1 MKALGFF
8 YSWSG
13 RQQLDP
19 YFAGFAAAFAK
30 LGIELEIVFAN
41 ELLEPGRGMES
52 LHPLVD
58 EAGLLATIRKRRPD
72 FLFSVN
78 NAGMTPAVTAGA
90 GVPVIKWLVD
100 DIPHLFFHQ
109 GEAAETFGNGE
120 TIVCY
125 SSTLAAEVERAF
137 PASRGRVSFI
147 SHGTDLRLSDFTDP
161 RGELPV
167 SFVGSCLEWRPLVRV
182 LDVGKKHGV
191 TGEILAWLA
200 ATRSEYASVGAR
212 WAPSP
217 ALRAALAEC
226 GMGQLY
232 FRRLLS
238 DVATT
243 HARVEGLRRVADLGL
258 HLYGNS
264 LWLQTLSGSS
274 ELVERFEFT
283 RPVDSHRRLMEV
295 YGGSRISVNI
305 PNVQN
310 CAGLA
315 ARVFDVMASPSL
327 LVTQYHPDSDLF
339 RLFGRECPVPMYRDL
354 DDLRRICS
362 HFLANEA
369 ERLDLVRRC
378 NLLIGENF
386 ALAGRLR
393 EMLALAGLPA
403 EVVSGPAG
411 AARVLPVRHF
421 FTVPRSLPALWR
433 ATRFGTTKSALRL
446 ARAAAKA
453 ARKTLP

>member
-13 RQQLDP
+13 RRQLDP
-19 YFAGFAAAFAK
+19 YFGSFARAFAE

-41 ELLEPGRGMES
+41 ELLEPGRGMAS

-58 EAGLLATIRKRRPD
+58 EKRLLAAIRKRRPD

-100 DIPHLFFHQ
+100 DVPHLFFHA

-125 SSTLAAEVERAF
+125 TSTLAAEIERAF
-137 PASRGRVSFI
+137 PQSRGRVSFV
-147 SHGTDLRLSDFTDP
+147 SHGTDLRPSDFTGSP
-161 RGELPV
+161 GELPV
-167 SFVGSCLEWRPLVRV
+167 SFVGSCLDWQPLVRV
-182 LDVGKKHGV
+182 LDVGKRHGV

-200 ATRSEYASVGAR
+200 ATRDDYARVGEN

-217 ALRAALAEC
+217 ALRAALAES
-226 GMGQLY
+226 GMGELH

-243 HARVEGLRRVADLGL
+243 QARVEGLRRVADLGL
-258 HLYGNS
+258 HLYGNA
-264 LWLQTLSGSS
+264 LWLQTLSGTS
-274 ELVERFEFT
+274 ELAEHFEFT

-295 YGGSRISVNI
+295 YGASRISVNI

-327 LVTQYHPDSDLF
+327 LVTQYHPDSDLV
-339 RLFGRECPVPMYRDL
+339 RLFGEDCPVPMYRDL

-362 HFLANEA
+362 HFLGNEP

-378 NLLIGENF
+378 NLLIGERF

-393 EMLALAGLPA
+393 QMLALAGLSAEGLVAPA
-403 EVVSGPAG
+403 APA
-411 AARVLPVRHF
+411 RILPVRHF
-421 FTVPRSLPALWR
+421 FAVPRSLPALWR
-433 ATRFGTTKSALRL
+433 ATRFGTRTSTLRIG
-446 ARAAAKA
+446 RAAAKA
-453 ARKTLP
+453 ARKALP

>member
-13 RQQLDP
+13 RPQLDP
-19 YFAGFAAAFAK
+19 YFGSFARAFAE

-41 ELLEPGRGMES
+41 ELLEPGRGMAS
-52 LHPLVD
+52 LHPLAD
-58 EAGLLATIRKRRPD
+58 EARLLAAIRKRRPD
-72 FLFSVN
+72 FIFSVN
-78 NAGMTPAVTAGA
+78 NAGTTPAVTAEA

-100 DIPHLFFHQ
+100 DIPHLFFHK
-109 GEAAETFGNGE
+109 GEAAEAFGNGE

-137 PASRGRVSFI
+137 PQSRGRVSFI
-147 SHGTDLRLSDFTDP
+147 SHGTNLRPSDFTGT

-167 SFVGSCLEWRPLVRV
+167 SFVGSCLDWRPLVRV
-182 LDVGKKHGV
+182 LEVGKKHGAA
-191 TGEILAWLA
+191 GEMLAWLA
-200 ATRSEYASVGAR
+200 TTRSDYASVGAK

-217 ALRAALAEC
+217 ALRAALAED
-226 GMGQLY
+226 GMGELH

-243 HARVEGLRRVADLGL
+243 QDRVEGLRRVADLGL
-258 HLYGNS
+258 HLYGNA
-264 LWLQTLSGSS
+264 LWLETLSGTSQLA
-274 ELVERFEFT
+274 EHYEFT

-295 YGGSRISVNI
+295 YGASRISVNI

-339 RLFGRECPVPMYRDL
+339 RLFGEDCPVPMYRDL

-362 HFLANEA
+362 HFLAHEE

-378 NLLIGENF
+378 NLLIGETF
-386 ALAGRLR
+386 ALSGRLR
-393 EMLALAGLPA
+393 EMLALAGLSAEGLPA
-403 EVVSGPAG
+403 HGEP
-411 AARVLPVRHF
+411 ARVLPTRLF
-421 FTVPRSLPALWR
+421 FAVPRSLPALWR
-433 ATRFGTTKSALRL
+433 AARFGAKASTLRV
-446 ARAAAKA
+446 RAVAAKA
-453 ARKTLP
+453 ARKALA